1 MKISVIIPVYNAQE
15 FLTESVKSA
24 VSLDVVN
31 EIILIEDGSND
42 DSLLLAKELE
52 QEFKKVIL
60 IQHPDKGNHGTASAR
75 NLGVEKATNDWVAFL
90 DADDYFLPNRFDKDI
105 KVIKENKNIDGVYS
119 AVGTTYLD
127 ENSKSIFVDKMNLEA
142 ADELTTITSNVNPK
156 DLFLYLIEGK
166 GGYFCTDG
174 ILLKKELIQ
183 KAGGFDVT
191 LRLHQDTDL
200 WLKMAFLGKLMEG
213 EIESAVSM
221 RTIHPNNRITNK
233 NTASQILF
241 WDVVFNWFKNKSL
254 SKQENMSLLI
264 QYAFAY
270 KGKYKID
277 YSKIRKLFIFKIN
290 FIVIL
295 FKNPI
300 MFKVIFFPLLFLRT
314 FKRLL
319 K

>member
-60 IQHPDKGNHGTASAR
+60 IQHPDKGNHGAASAR

-90 DADDYFLPNRFDKDI
+90 DADDYYLPNRFDKDI

-119 AVGTTYLD
+119 AVGTNYLD

-191 LRLHQDTDL
+191 LRLHQDTGL
-200 WLKMAFLGKLMEG
+200 WLKMAFLGKLMGG

-233 NTASQILF
+233 KYGITNT
-241 WDVVFNWFKNKSL
+241 
-254 SKQENMSLLI
+254 
-264 QYAFAY
+264 
-270 KGKYKID
+270 
-277 YSKIRKLFIFKIN
+277 
-290 FIVIL
+290 
-295 FKNPI
+295 
-300 MFKVIFFPLLFLRT
+300 FLGCSI
-314 FKRLL
+314 
-319 K
+319 